1 LKQSFN
7 VSATAGTEPYNWKP
21 ALSVES
27 FISQRMHL
35 GTSGLTFY
43 DDDVVTFFSPHA
55 EGKNA
60 VFLVALG
67 KSKLKPEI
75 D

>member
-35 GTSGLTFY
+35 GASGLTFY
-43 DDDVVTFFSPHA
+43 DDDVVTSFHHMRKERMRCSSS
-55 EGKNA
+55 
-60 VFLVALG
+60 LLG